1 MSLSIPKIP
10 ESENPKINFFRD
22 IVIVLAIVA
31 AIGIA
36 LFAVSGT
43 WPALVAVESP
53 SMVPNMNVNDLVFV
67 VEENRYGG
75 FLTSVEAQ
83 EAGIESFGGYGDVII
98 YQPNGETGVT
108 PIIHRAITWINE
120 SVAEEAGF
128 TGDAAHAGYI
138 TKGDNN
144 TAVDQNAIFPEY
156 GRMQPVKEEWI
167 VGKALFAIPLI
178 GFVPLHIFES
188 ALFVVV
194 ILLIIELAGRLLK
207 KNKKT
212 NKKNTGKKR

>member
-1 MSLSIPKIP
+1 MSLSIPKLP
-10 ESENPKINFFRD
+10 ESKDPKINFIRD
-22 IVIVLAIVA
+22 ILLVFIVVA
-31 AIGIA
+31 AIGGA

-53 SMVPNMNVNDLVFV
+53 SMVPNLNVNDLVFV

-75 FLTSVEAQ
+75 YMTMVEAE
-83 EAGIESFGGYGDVII
+83 EAGKISFGGYGDVIV
-98 YQPNGETGVT
+98 YQPNGQTGVT

-144 TAVDQNAIFPEY
+144 ELYDQNAIFSEY
-156 GRMQPVKEEWI
+156 GRMQPVKKEWI

-178 GFVPLHIFES
+178 GFIPLHLFES
-188 ALFVVV
+188 ALVVV
-194 ILLIIELAGRLLK
+194 LIIVIIELASRRLK
-207 KNKKT
+207 KSKDNKSK
-212 NKKNTGKKR
+212 GKKK